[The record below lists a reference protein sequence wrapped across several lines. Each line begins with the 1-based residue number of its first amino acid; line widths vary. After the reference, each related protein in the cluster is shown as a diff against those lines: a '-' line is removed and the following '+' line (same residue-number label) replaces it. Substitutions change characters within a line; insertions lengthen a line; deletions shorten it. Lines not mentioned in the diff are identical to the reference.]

1 MDGKLEK
8 KHLLALMGFAII
20 WNIFIL
26 HFMPSFATTN
36 DTTDYLP
43 ESIRNLGW
51 PVRTPG
57 YPLFLFAI
65 KMIMGAKEWE
75 AAFPAVVMVQ
85 IAISIVCIYFFYDS
99 LRLILKNTA
108 IALVFSYL
116 YAIIV
121 AIYGYAEFIMPES
134 LSISC
139 MIICVWMVVKILETG
154 KIRYFVLLNLCSFWA
169 IMIKPAMLFLAAV
182 IPVFLLVLWL
192 NKFHKKEL
200 YVGIFTYILCLAALV
215 GYCNYNKQLTGY
227 AMLCTIPSY
236 NEIGILAQSDM
247 YDNAKYPEIS
257 AFIHERVDTDKTAV
271 RIGIETCDEFGF
283 SYVAEY
289 LQDTR
294 RLYMKEH
301 IKRLVRDIG
310 RTVFQPIVHIGSR
323 LKITDSAYDFFHT
336 VQKMVFPINYC
347 ILLVM
352 MIAELLYGI
361 VVSIKLRQMQYM
373 SFGIS
378 GCVLAIYLTSMI
390 ALLDADVRRYM
401 VHMIPLAVML
411 EAMMLNH
418 LWTFV
423 KNIKRVRYNK

>member
-1 MDGKLEK
+1 MDKKLEK
-8 KHLLALMGFAII
+8 KHLFALIGFAII

-36 DTTDYLP
+36 DTTDYFP

-65 KMIMGAKEWE
+65 KTIVGAKEWE
-75 AAFPAVVMVQ
+75 AAFPAIVMVQ
-85 IAISIVCIYFFYDS
+85 IVISIVCIYFFYDS
-99 LRLILKNTA
+99 LQKILRNTT
-108 IALVFSYL
+108 IALIFSYL

-121 AIYGYAEFIMPES
+121 AIYGYPEFIMPES

-139 MIICVWMVVKILETG
+139 MVLCVWIVVQILETG
-154 KIRYFVLLNLCSFWA
+154 KMRYFVSLSLFVLWT
-169 IMIKPAMLFLAAV
+169 IMIKPAMLFLIAV
-182 IPVFLLVLWL
+182 VPVFLFVLWL

-200 YVGIFTYILCLAALV
+200 YAGIFSYLFCMVLLM

-236 NEIGILAQSDM
+236 NEVGILVQSDM
-247 YDNAKYPEIS
+247 YENENYPEVS
-257 AFIHERVDTDKTAV
+257 AFIRERADTDKTAV
-271 RIGIETCDEFGF
+271 RIGVETCDEFGF

-294 RLYMKEH
+294 KLYIKDH
-301 IKRLVRDIG
+301 IKRLLRDIG
-310 RTVFQPIVHIGSR
+310 KTAFQPIVHIGSR
-323 LKITDSAYDFFHT
+323 LNITDDTYDFFHM
-336 VQKMVFPINYC
+336 VQKIVLPINYC
-347 ILLVM
+347 ILLLM
-352 MIAELLYGI
+352 MLAELLYGI
-361 VVSIKLRQMQYM
+361 AASIKLKQMQYM

-401 VHMIPLAVML
+401 VHMIPLAMML
-411 EAMMLNH
+411 EAMLVNH
-418 LWTFV
+418 LWNFV
-423 KNIKRVRYNK
+423 KNRKRVSYNK